1 MLHSDVNVFHCVVGV
16 WVVEDERFL
25 DFLVMVSEFLD
36 LWPVSFNSGL
46 IGLQFLDLLFKSAVH
61 FKRDADD
68 FFCFLLNP
76 WADGICL
83 LRELDS
89 QLVVVLLLGQL
100 KLERAVSSWN
110 VVNDRVPSAFDGIS

>member
-1 MLHSDVNVFHCVVGV
+1 MLHADVDVFHRVAGV
-16 WVVEDERFL
+16 RVVEDERFL
-25 DFLVMVSEFLD
+25 DLLVMMSELLD
-36 LWPVSFNSGL
+36 LWPVSLNSCL
-46 IGLQFLDLLFKSAVH
+46 VRLQFLDLLLKSARH

-76 WADGICL
+76 RADRVCL

-100 KLERAVSSWN
+100 ELERAVSSRN
-110 VVNDRVPSAFDGIS
+110 VVDDRVPSAFDRIS